1 LVAAGIVL
9 FTSEKQVATA
19 ADAAR
24 AVDLHAREADAAL
37 GELRVAQQAYVA
49 TGQGVEFWMPKVAS
63 TVGTATDALKT
74 LRQSATSTAARS
86 EADEATAAMGDFGE
100 VDKRARDYIRAGQAL
115 MAGDVIYTE
124 GGQAVASAQRHV
136 EMARQAERQASDA
149 TQASLQK
156 QQAM

>member
-1 LVAAGIVL
+1 
-9 FTSEKQVATA
+9 
-19 ADAAR
+19 
-24 AVDLHAREADAAL
+24 
-37 GELRVAQQAYVA
+37 
-49 TGQGVEFWMPKVAS
+49 
-63 TVGTATDALKT
+63 
-74 LRQSATSTAARS
+74 ARS

-149 TQASLQK
+149 TQASRKK
-156 QQAM
+156 QQAMAVGGAGAPAALVVLLLAPSVRTDEEDPALSTGARPQAARVGITLGIEPDEGIVSHARPASASSARTTAGSGAKPPT